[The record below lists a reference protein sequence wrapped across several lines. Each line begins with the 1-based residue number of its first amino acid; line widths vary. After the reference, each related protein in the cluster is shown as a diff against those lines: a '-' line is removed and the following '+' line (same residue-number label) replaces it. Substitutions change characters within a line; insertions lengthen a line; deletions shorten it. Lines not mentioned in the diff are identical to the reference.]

1 MSEKVEFTK
10 HQRTNNLILRWFGNG
25 CEYPAHFFLKKCIDL
40 DDIGHYGIM
49 YKIYARMSN
58 ILYKP
63 VLRWGTYYSMNNLS
77 AFGEPIHLIEKDLD
91 V

>member
-63 VLRWGTYYSMNNLS
+63 ALKWGTYYSMNNIS
-77 AFGEPIHLIEKDLD
+77 AFGEPIHTIEKDLND
-91 V
+91 